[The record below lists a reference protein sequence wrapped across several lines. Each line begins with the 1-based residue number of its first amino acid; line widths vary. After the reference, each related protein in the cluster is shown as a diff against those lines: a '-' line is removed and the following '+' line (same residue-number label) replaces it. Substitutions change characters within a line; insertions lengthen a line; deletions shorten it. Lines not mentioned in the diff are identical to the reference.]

1 MRQLFAAYRTGD
13 RTAWTEKAI
22 QGAVG
27 VIASV
32 LLANFAMRL
41 FSSSPDRHGVMHP
54 ARMEEWDHVARQSG
68 ARELRIRER
77 AYFL

>member
-1 MRQLFAAYRTGD
+1 LLPSRDLLLAVLSTIFGGHGVRQLFAAYRTVD

-32 LLANFAMRL
+32 LLTNFAMRL
-41 FSSSPDRHGVMHP
+41 FS
-54 ARMEEWDHVARQSG
+54 
-68 ARELRIRER
+68 
-77 AYFL
+77 